1 MTAATVVPILP
12 AIQIKRILYATDFSE
27 GSRAALGVVTGIA
40 RHYRSEVYAAHVCAP
55 LRYTMVTPETVPTM
69 EKLREYEARTKLAD
83 LLRITDAL
91 HVTAKPIVLRG
102 DPLEEL
108 NRIVREKNID
118 LAVLSTH
125 GRIGIKHLVMGS
137 VAENL
142 FRQLACPVLTI
153 GPHLAHRFM
162 GLVDIRT
169 ILFPTDLSE
178 DSRAVFPY
186 LASLA
191 HEHSARIILLH
202 VLPPETAGNPDAR
215 VLAEPLRRQMMHIFD
230 PEISPRSQAEFMI
243 DIGDAADRVLA
254 RSLEH
259 HVDLIGFGI
268 RKAGEIIT
276 HLRNSVAYKVLLKAR
291 CPVLTQRFY
300 AQW

>member
-1 MTAATVVPILP
+1 MAAAALVPILP

-27 GSRAALGVVTGIA
+27 GSRAALGVVAGIA
-40 RHYRSEVYAAHVCAP
+40 RHYGSEVYAAHVCAP

-178 DSRAVFPY
+178 ESQAVFPY

-215 VLAEPLRRQMMHIFD
+215 ALAEPLRRQMMHIFD

-243 DIGDAADRVLA
+243 DTGDAAERILA

-268 RKAGEIIT
+268 RKTGEIIT

-291 CPVLTQRFY
+291 CPVLTQRFH